1 MGQNSRAYLRRPSIR
16 DVEVVARHSL
26 PYLLASPDD
35 AFLVVLDPGGRA
47 PELPVRTS
55 LSLRLRFHASEGQEY
70 VPPHALAPFDRRHAE
85 HVLRFLTRVRRCCTR
100 IVVCS
105 PDGEIR
111 GPGLALG
118 VADILRLPVA
128 RITALEEWYRW
139 HSRAVRRILWQTA
152 YPPQP
157 VATRPEVKAASGI
170 LAFLSRYF
178 SG

>member
-1 MGQNSRAYLRRPSIR
+1 MGQSSRAHIRRPSIR

-26 PYLLASPDD
+26 PYLMASKDD
-35 AFLVVLDPGGRA
+35 AFLVVLDPGGRS
-47 PELPVRTS
+47 PELPRRTS
-55 LSLRLRFHASEGQEY
+55 LSLRLRFHPPEGQEY
-70 VPPHALAPFDRRHAE
+70 VAAHELQPFDRRHAE
-85 HVLRFLTRVRRCCTR
+85 HVLRFLARIRHCCTR

-105 PDGEIR
+105 PDGEVR

-118 VADILRLPVA
+118 LADILRLPAA
-128 RITALEEWYRW
+128 RVTALEEWYRW
-139 HSRAVRRILWQTA
+139 HSRAVRHILWQTA

-157 VATRPEVKAASGI
+157 VASRPEVKAASGI